1 MVCQVDERSR
11 KVELSVYLARV
22 WGLGSVLT
30 CAGLLLNQTSFINM
44 MEHIQADSISILI
57 AGILALGIGVVQVA
71 GFNSWT
77 ADYRG
82 LITFFGWVSLLKGI
96 AIIFVPGYL
105 VTFAHVLIK
114 GPWYMALVGLWFIAS
129 VYLCYAGF
137 AKRRTTEHLPVH
149 HA

>member
-1 MVCQVDERSR
+1 M
-11 KVELSVYLARV
+11 ELSVYLARV

-30 CAGLLLNQTSFINM
+30 CAGLLLNQTSFIGM
-44 MEHIQADSISILI
+44 MEHLQADSISILI
-57 AGILALGIGVVQVA
+57 AGILALGIGVAQVA

-105 VTFAHVLIK
+105 VAFAHALIK
-114 GPWYMALVGLWFIAS
+114 GPWYMTLVGLWLIAS
-129 VYLCYAGF
+129 VYLCYTGF

-149 HA
+149 HS

>member
-1 MVCQVDERSR
+1 M
-11 KVELSVYLARV
+11 ELSVYLARV

-44 MEHIQADSISILI
+44 MEHLQADSISILI
-57 AGILALGIGVVQVA
+57 AGILALGIGVAQVA

-96 AIIFVPGYL
+96 AIIFVPGYM
-105 VTFAHVLIK
+105 TAFSHVAIK
-114 GPWYMALVGLWFIAS
+114 ETWYMVLVGLWLIAGA
-129 VYLCYAGF
+129 YLCYVGF
-137 AKRRTTEHLPVH
+137 AKRRTTEHMLVH
-149 HA
+149 HS

>member
-1 MVCQVDERSR
+1 M
-11 KVELSVYLARV
+11 ELSVYLARV

-30 CAGLLLNQTSFINM
+30 CAGLLLNQTSFISM
-44 MEHIQADSISILI
+44 MEHLQADSMSILI
-57 AGILALGIGVVQVA
+57 AGILALGIGVAQVA

-96 AIIFVPGYL
+96 AIIFVPGYM
-105 VTFAHVLIK
+105 VAFAHAFMK
-114 GPWYMALVGLWFIAS
+114 EGWYMTLLGLWLIVG

-149 HA
+149 HL

>member
-1 MVCQVDERSR
+1 
-11 KVELSVYLARV
+11 VELSVYLARV

-44 MEHIQADSISILI
+44 MEHIQADNISILI

-105 VTFAHVLIK
+105 VTFAHALIK
-114 GPWYMALVGLWFIAS
+114 GPWYMALVGLWFMAS